1 MRGMTEE
8 LHSYIQAINA
18 ETPWLLPLCF
28 AMFGACVGSFLN
40 VVIYRLPRGLS
51 VNEPSRSFC
60 PDCRQEI
67 PWYLNI
73 PIFSWLMLRGRSAC
87 CNKSIPVR
95 YCLVEAATAA
105 MFAAIAWYFGADPL
119 PTQILLCV
127 WGATMLAVLCIDL
140 EQMIVLPVL
149 TNTAA
154 IAGLLAVLFAPWLVE
169 PQALSASEGL
179 MWSLCGA
186 ASGYLLLKL
195 VALLGKRLFGQKST
209 TYDHPQT
216 WRMYQ
221 DGDDITLSIGEDT
234 YSWSELFMESSN
246 CVRLHGAT
254 ISASG
259 GDTPGTISFS
269 AENARLEN
277 GSLISLEEHDNLSGT
292 CTGMSC
298 SREAMGSGD
307 ALIAMAI
314 GALCGWQGI
323 LFALVA
329 GSFIGLGQA
338 ISARIGR
345 GVPMPFGPAFIA
357 GACIYLF
364 FGNTITQYYLS
375 CFEY

>member
-1 MRGMTEE
+1 MTEE

-60 PDCRQEI
+60 PECRQEI

-73 PIFSWLMLRGRSAC
+73 PILSWIMLRGRSAC
-87 CNKSIPVR
+87 CNNAIPVR

-105 MFAAIAWYFGADPL
+105 MFATIAWHFGADPL

-127 WGATMLAVLCIDL
+127 WGATMLAVLCIDM

-154 IAGLLAVLFAPWLVE
+154 IVGLLAVLFAPWLVE
-169 PQALSASEGL
+169 PQALSATEGL
-179 MWSLCGA
+179 LWSLCGA
-186 ASGYLLLKL
+186 ACGYALLKL
-195 VALLGKRLFGQKST
+195 VAVLGKYCFGRKSLKFERS
-209 TYDHPQT
+209 QS
-216 WRMYQ
+216 WSMCQ
-221 DGDDITLSIGEDT
+221 DGDDITLRIGEKT

-246 CVRLHGAT
+246 RVRLHEAT
-254 ISASG
+254 ISTPEG
-259 GDTPGTISFS
+259 NTPGTITFS
-269 AENARLEN
+269 AENARMEN
-277 GSLISLEEHDNLSGT
+277 GSLICLEEHETLSGT
-292 CTGMSC
+292 CTGMSS

-307 ALIAMAI
+307 ALIALAI
-314 GALCGWQGI
+314 GALCGWQGV

-329 GSFIGLGQA
+329 GSFIALGQA
-338 ISARIGR
+338 LVARIGR

-357 GACIYLF
+357 GACVYLF
-364 FGNTITQYYLS
+364 FGNALTQYYLS